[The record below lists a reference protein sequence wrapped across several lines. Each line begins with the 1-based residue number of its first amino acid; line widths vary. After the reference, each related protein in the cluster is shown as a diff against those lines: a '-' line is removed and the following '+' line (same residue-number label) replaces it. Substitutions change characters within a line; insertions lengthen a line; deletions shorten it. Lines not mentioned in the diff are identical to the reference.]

1 MKTATTN
8 QTLNSLILADK
19 KAYEHYLKE
28 VKIEYM
34 PYLPLHLCVL
44 HGDIRKIKKYI
55 AAGYDLNTPD
65 VWGRTVVYY
74 AIFNEDIKI
83 LKLLIDSGA
92 DYHFVD
98 SKVSRCTLVHL
109 AATEGYLDK
118 VKYLIETLGL
128 NFDDID
134 NNNHTPLSSSMLFEQ
149 VEIAEYL
156 IVQGAVND
164 YQIQRIDVLLI
175 HLTNVLKKL
184 NKQAEK
190 RTVVPFEILDKIR
203 KIKNFMASV

>member
-1 MKTATTN
+1 MKNTTSK
-8 QTLNSLILADK
+8 QKLNSLILADK
-19 KAYEHYLKE
+19 EAYECYLKE

-44 HGDIRKIKKYI
+44 HSNIRKIKKYI
-55 AAGYDLNTPD
+55 ASGYDLNTPD
-65 VWGRTVVYY
+65 VWGRTAVYY

-83 LKLLIDSGA
+83 LKLLIEAGA

-128 NFDDID
+128 SFDDID

-164 YQIQRIDVLLI
+164 YQITRMDTLMVHLVKVLQ
-175 HLTNVLKKL
+175 KL
-184 NKQAEK
+184 NKEIEK
-190 RTVVPFEILDKIR
+190 QTIVPLDLLTKAQR
-203 KIKNFMASV
+203 IKNFIASV

>member
-1 MKTATTN
+1 M
-8 QTLNSLILADK
+8 
-19 KAYEHYLKE
+19 
-28 VKIEYM
+28 
-34 PYLPLHLCVL
+34 
-44 HGDIRKIKKYI
+44 
-55 AAGYDLNTPD
+55 
-65 VWGRTVVYY
+65 
-74 AIFNEDIKI
+74 IFQ
-83 LKLLIDSGA
+83 
-92 DYHFVD
+92 
-98 SKVSRCTLVHL
+98 
-109 AATEGYLDK
+109 
-118 VKYLIETLGL
+118 
-128 NFDDID
+128 
-134 NNNHTPLSSSMLFEQ
+134 Q